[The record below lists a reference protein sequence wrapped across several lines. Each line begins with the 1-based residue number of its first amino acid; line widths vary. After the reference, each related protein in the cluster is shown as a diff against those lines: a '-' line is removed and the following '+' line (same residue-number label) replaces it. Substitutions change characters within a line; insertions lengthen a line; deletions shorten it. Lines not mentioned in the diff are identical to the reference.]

1 MFKSLEKSL
10 ILKKYSKKKKKLTGL
25 AGVLGHEGEP
35 ISKSSCGCAPGDA
48 LGGAKYGSFFRD
60 LGVEH

>member
-10 ILKKYSKKKKKLTGL
+10 NLKTNNQKKLTGL